1 MLITQENASAIV
13 QEIQDNPD
21 PEIEY
26 HISVFSAERFE
37 GRYVVKPST
46 IEIEHDGQ
54 WVEPLEELTR
64 YLHQNCKVIVSK
76 LNRQEYRDAM
86 INSILENY
94 CEPRKAIV
102 SWLCD
107 DPENQD
113 LKEAWESVNLKIPTF
128 AELKKET
135 QEGVN

>member
-64 YLHQNCKVIVSK
+64 YLHQNCKVIVSRGK
-76 LNRQEYRDAM
+76 RGIRTKSYA
-86 INSILENY
+86 
-94 CEPRKAIV
+94 K
-102 SWLCD
+102 
-107 DPENQD
+107 PE
-113 LKEAWESVNLKIPTF
+113 TF
-128 AELKKET
+128 SQIAF
-135 QEGVN
+135 QAAV